1 MDIAVEVEP
10 GAWSPAG
17 SVVEVIRTAVAAALE
32 TAPARRNLAVSV
44 VLTGDAEAAEINLQH
59 RGKPGPTNVLSFP
72 ARDIPGLPPD
82 EPQPLG
88 DIVLAAGVIRREA
101 SEQGIPVEHHL
112 RHLVVHGTL
121 HLLGHDHETEEK
133 AEEMAAVEAAVL
145 KRLDIGSGERNHGRT
160 SGADGAAPLDR

>member
-10 GAWSPAG
+10 GAWGPVGTA
-17 SVVEVIRTAVAAALE
+17 VEVIRSAVEAALE
-32 TAPARRNLAVSV
+32 TAPIRRNIAVTV
-44 VLTGDAEAAEINLQH
+44 VLTGDDEAAELNLLH

-101 SEQGIPVEHHL
+101 GEQDIPVDQHL

-133 AEEMAAVEAAVL
+133 AEEMAAVEAVVL
-145 KRLDIGSGERNHGRT
+145 KRLDIRSSERNHGRA